1 MEKINDVNVIREFVS
16 TGNEKT
22 GKIFK
27 TKEAENYVR
36 SKLANKK
43 GGITTVSVI
52 HREITDSKG
61 NKLWEFVGH
70 NDTLI
75 GGTQN
80 FVLNIYDN
88 LDKTNV
94 TNINNIESESGINAT
109 TVSKYLSD
117 KRVIFGIA
125 VAHDGATLLQEEVVK
140 RHTKGY
146 ANGKLMAY
154 QSIVASLDNVEEN
167 YKKYALRSVAANGEI
182 QYFVKLIQP
191 KIDNISLDSEAN
203 LPHNPDTVYHGNSDV
218 MTRVTINFGIT
229 PEELVAWWGAT
240 YGTTEGGYMNSIMLI
255 AGRPCEIEEN
265 GKTITTYR
273 DLICTN
279 KSNFE
284 NKPIKNVKL
293 EKYSYELYYV

>member
-1 MEKINDVNVIREFVS
+1 MEKINDVNIIREFVS
-16 TGNEKT
+16 TGSEK
-22 GKIFK
+22 GSKLFK
-27 TKEAENYVR
+27 TKEAEEFVK
-36 SKLANKK
+36 SKMKNKT
-43 GGITTVSVI
+43 GGVNTISTI
-52 HREITDSKG
+52 HREITDSNGKPM
-61 NKLWEFVGH
+61 WEFVGH

-88 LDKTNV
+88 IDKTNV
-94 TNINNIESESGINAT
+94 TNIANMESEAGINT
-109 TVSKYLSD
+109 TAVSRYLSD

-140 RHTKGY
+140 RHKKGY
-146 ANGKLMAY
+146 TNGKLMAY

-167 YKKYALRSVAANGEI
+167 YKKYALRSVASNGEV
-182 QYFVKLIQP
+182 QYFVKLINP

-203 LPHNPDTVYHGNSDV
+203 LPHNPDTAYHGNSDV
-218 MTRVTINFGIT
+218 MSRVTINFSIT

-240 YGTTEGGYMNSIMLI
+240 YGTTEGGYMNSIMLV
-255 AGRPCEIEEN
+255 AGRPCEVVEN
-265 GKTITTYR
+265 GKTIVTYR
-273 DLICTN
+273 DIICTN

-284 NKPIKNVKL
+284 NKPIKNAKL

>member
-1 MEKINDVNVIREFVS
+1 MEKINGINVIKEINFCG
-16 TGNEKT
+16 TG
-22 GKIFK
+22 GIFK
-27 TKEAENYVR
+27 TKEAKEYFFE
-36 SKLANKK
+36 AMKK
-43 GGITTVSVI
+43 GKNIVGII
-52 HREITDSKG
+52 HRELIDSKG

-88 LDKTNV
+88 MDKTNV
-94 TNINNIESESGINAT
+94 TNINNIESEPGINTT

-117 KRVIFGIA
+117 KRMIFGIA

-146 ANGKLMAY
+146 TNGKLMAY
-154 QSIVASLDNVEEN
+154 QSIAASLDNPEEN
-167 YKKYALRSVAANGEI
+167 YKKYALRSTSSNGEI
-182 QYFVKLIQP
+182 QYFVKLITP

-203 LPHNPDTVYHGNSDV
+203 LPHNPDNAYHGNSDV
-218 MTRVTINFGIT
+218 MTRVTINFSIT

-240 YGTTEGGYMNSIMLI
+240 YGTTEGGYMNSIMLV
-255 AGRPCEIEEN
+255 AGRPCEVIEN
-265 GKTITTYR
+265 GKTLQTYR

-284 NKPIKNVKL
+284 NKPIKNTKL
-293 EKYSYELYYV
+293 ERYSYELYYV